1 MAKFTFRITY
11 DQTTVLS
18 DVQNFSFTRGRREIQ
33 DPFKAGQATITGRNL
48 ATLPTIEIGK
58 TILIEDVFPAF
69 SRPVFFGQVADVQ
82 ITYGYVANEDVWT
95 IQVEDFLAVL
105 GRAYTSNNFS
115 WAAGINTEE
124 AARLLGQN
132 ALPNFPFFFTGFG
145 AFTASSL
152 VSAQSLPNRNALDI
166 ANTLAATE
174 QAFMFSSSSPNP
186 PGIPGRRATVNF
198 IPRSALGS
206 YGVLAE
212 FTDGTDGGAAFIKST
227 YSEVVFRSQADSFFN
242 RVVVEPQGLAAQE
255 SGTGDRSFV
264 MRSFDQTTTQAKN
277 LADYVKA
284 TFDVQTQVP
293 STISALSE
301 SQTNTGLT
309 SLMELFNSF
318 AEVDLYLRGVK
329 YRLFVIGLT
338 VTATPDQT
346 RFTFNVASSEA
357 LNFFVLDSAE
367 FGVLDQNKLGF

>member
-1 MAKFTFRITY
+1 MAKFSFRITY

-18 DVQNFSFTRGRREIQ
+18 DVQNFTFTRGRREIQ

-58 TILIEDVFPAF
+58 TILIERFFTSTVFI
-69 SRPVFFGQVADVQ
+69 PVFFGQVADVQ
-82 ITYGYVANEDVWT
+82 ITYGYVDNEDVWT
-95 IQVEDFLAVL
+95 IQAEDFLATL
-105 GRAYTSNNFS
+105 GRAYTSNNYS
-115 WAAGINTEE
+115 WAAGLNTYE
-124 AARLLGQN
+124 AALN
-132 ALPNFPFFFTGFG
+132 ASLNATDGNIVISGFG

-152 VSAQSLPNRNALDI
+152 VSAQSLPNANALDVI
-166 ANTLAATE
+166 NTLVATE
-174 QAFMFSSSSPNP
+174 QSFLASGF
-186 PGIPGRRATVNF
+186 ATSISGLVPLVKF
-198 IPRSALGS
+198 LPRSALGS
-206 YGVLAE
+206 INVLAE
-212 FTDGTDGGAAFIKST
+212 FTDGTDGGAAFTPST
-227 YSEVVFRSQADSFFN
+227 YSEVVFRSLADSFYD

-255 SGTGDRSFV
+255 SGTGARAFV
-264 MRSFDQTTTQAKN
+264 MRSFDETTTQAKN

-284 TFDVQTQVP
+284 TFDVQSQVP

-301 SQTNTGLT
+301 SQTNTQIGALM
-309 SLMELFNSF
+309 SLGNYFN
-318 AEVDLYLRGVK
+318 EVDLYLRGVK